1 MQSKQALVPKLR
13 FEDGSGNSYPDWK
26 EKPLSDVSHN
36 VMYGMNA
43 AATKYDGVT
52 KYIRI
57 TDIDEESH
65 KFRSDSITS
74 PDEEAADQFILHKG
88 DIVFARTGASVG
100 KSYLYNEADGNLAFA
115 GFLIRFSICSKQTN
129 PFFIFLQTQT
139 QKYWKWVKVYS
150 MRSGQPGIN
159 AEEYKTFPI
168 HTPSLPEQE
177 KIAAFLTSVDDRID
191 QLKRKKSLLQ
201 DYKKGAMQKL
211 FSQELRFK
219 DEQGKDFPDWEEKKV
234 KDTFEIIPT
243 KKFQIL
249 GSKISEEGQYPVVDQ
264 GKDLVAGFSDDKDK
278 LFDKG
283 EVIVFGDHTTHL
295 KFIDFKFVV
304 GEFRKLLAE
313 SGSIGKF
320 LNQGEQ
326 FAKDDEAFK
335 PQWDSLIE
343 TLVRTK
349 FGALLQ
355 QYRIRI
361 EFESIMDKASIFKS
375 KWIAELQDWEA
386 DTDRSDDIASAGHLT
401 NLYVTDNPDEAEKLK
416 DLVLQYFTLPSED

>member
-65 KFRSDSITS
+65 KFRSDAITS

-219 DEQGKDFPDWEEKKV
+219 DEQGKDFPDWEEKCIGELYGERNEKGYLDMELLSV
-234 KDTFEIIPT
+234 SIKRGVSLQSEGNKRDSSNSDKSKYKRVLVGDIAYNSMRMWQGASAVSRLDGIVSPAYTILKNSNKTHSPFYGYLFKMNSMIQIFQRYSQGLTSDTWNLKYPAI
-243 KKFQIL
+243 
-249 GSKISEEGQYPVVDQ
+249 SKIRVVNPSLPEQTKIANFLSSLDQ
-264 GKDLVAGFSDDKDK
+264 K
-278 LFDKG
+278 LEQIDTQITQTQSFKKG
-283 EVIVFGDHTTHL
+283 
-295 KFIDFKFVV
+295 
-304 GEFRKLLAE
+304 
-313 SGSIGKF
+313 
-320 LNQGEQ
+320 
-326 FAKDDEAFK
+326 
-335 PQWDSLIE
+335 
-343 TLVRTK
+343 
-349 FGALLQ
+349 LLQ
-355 QYRIRI
+355 QM
-361 EFESIMDKASIFKS
+361 F
-375 KWIAELQDWEA
+375 
-386 DTDRSDDIASAGHLT
+386 
-401 NLYVTDNPDEAEKLK
+401 V
-416 DLVLQYFTLPSED
+416 

>member
-219 DEQGKDFPDWEEKKV
+219 DEQGNPYPDWEEKKLGEVCRV
-234 KDTFEIIPT
+234 KKGSQLNKEHLEDSGAYPAINGGVSPSGFTDNFNSKANTITISEGGNSCGFVNYIKTRFWSGGHCYSLEDLGSMIRNDFL
-243 KKFQIL
+243 FQIL
-249 GSKISEEGQYPVVDQ
+249 KFSERRIMALRVGSGLPNIQKKDINNAPLILPSLPEQTKIANFLGSLDQMIEQVDTQ
-264 GKDLVAGFSDDKDK
+264 ITQTQTFK
-278 LFDKG
+278 KG
-283 EVIVFGDHTTHL
+283 
-295 KFIDFKFVV
+295 
-304 GEFRKLLAE
+304 
-313 SGSIGKF
+313 
-320 LNQGEQ
+320 
-326 FAKDDEAFK
+326 
-335 PQWDSLIE
+335 
-343 TLVRTK
+343 
-349 FGALLQ
+349 LLQ
-355 QYRIRI
+355 QM
-361 EFESIMDKASIFKS
+361 F
-375 KWIAELQDWEA
+375 
-386 DTDRSDDIASAGHLT
+386 
-401 NLYVTDNPDEAEKLK
+401 V
-416 DLVLQYFTLPSED
+416 